1 MKTTVTKI
9 LCAGIITVSII
20 GCNKGDRPESGAS
33 KESPRAEHVEA
44 VSDSVSSVATMHVD
58 GKQFIK
64 TAGVNMEVQDV
75 YKSTISI
82 ENKVKEYGGF
92 VSHSNLQSNV
102 LSEDTYNTS
111 DANAVLVK
119 KYQMENTLQVNIPT
133 EKLGEFLQDINNKSL
148 FLNSRVINAED
159 VTANIKFAEM
169 EAKRVQQTQKDIQTL
184 KNSQNKVVLSDENRK
199 DENEQKSQAMQMT
212 DKLKYSQV
220 DIYLKEPKLS
230 IAQIPVTNTQN
241 IDNQYKINF
250 WYDAKNA
257 LVEGYYLIQTLM
269 IGLLKIW
276 PLLIIGALVY
286 YWIKKR
292 KTLGKK
298 PTTSQES

>member
-241 IDNQYKINF
+241 IDNQFKINF